1 VKGTGGSY
9 WDGSVV
15 LAKYLEQNPELVRD
29 KFLLELGSG
38 LGFTS
43 IAAKVLGAAQV
54 VATDL
59 CEVLPVLETNVRTNE
74 VDVFVTEIDWNL
86 PKYIKSDLVIC
97 SDVLWLIDLVYPF
110 TNTLFTNLSES
121 NKAIICDKLRSL
133 EVRNEFFKLL
143 KEFKLEYREL
153 GTMHGHDIWEV
164 FKQTPDGL
172 EPNSELK

>member
-1 VKGTGGSY
+1 MKGTGGSY

-15 LAKYLEQNPELVRD
+15 LAKYLEQNSELVRG
-29 KFLLELGSG
+29 KILLELGSG

-43 IAAKVLGAAQV
+43 VAAKVLGAAQV

-74 VDVFVTEIDWNL
+74 VDVLVTEIDWNF

-97 SDVLWLIDLVYPF
+97 SDVLWLVDLVYPF

-164 FKQTPDGL
+164 FKQ
-172 EPNSELK
+172 NSREA